1 MRCARHVVEGSCQ
14 SQRLVSVLLCD
25 VQRSR
30 RPRAGGV
37 AVLGGG
43 DEVLVPLRDGVRVGQ
58 IGRRGKD
65 HADVIDQSPIRRLAS
80 AAARTSRSAYSG
92 LRREAGRA
100 VGEPAVRV
108 PLRNNSL
115 RELRGGLGARPDF
128 REVSF
133 RDALEVPIDGLDPL
147 PELLDLFLDPDD
159 RRQPLL
165 RARALGHGLYF
176 ADGVFHLTQAL
187 PLV

>member
-1 MRCARHVVEGSCQ
+1 MM
-14 SQRLVSVLLCD
+14 
-25 VQRSR
+25 
-30 RPRAGGV
+30 
-37 AVLGGG
+37 GGG
-43 DEVLVPLRDGVRVGQ
+43 DKVLVPFRDCVRIGQ

-65 HADVIDQSPIRRLAS
+65 HADVINQLSDPAPRF
-80 AAARTSRSAYSG
+80 RSGQNIEVRYSG
-92 LRREAGRA
+92 LRGEAGRA

-115 RELRGGLGARPDF
+115 REVRRSLAARADF
-128 REVSF
+128 REMSF
-133 RDALEVPIDGLDPL
+133 GDVLEVQVDAADPQ
-147 PELLDLFLDPDD
+147 PELLDLVLDPDD

-165 RARALGHGLYF
+165 RARALGDGLYF